1 MKKLI
6 AVVLVLSLMSGLA
19 GWSSNGGNNL
29 PKEQMPQSFSV
40 RFSWWIIDERKN
52 IMDTEAGLL
61 QKDLVS
67 DGISTA
73 EFQPDQDFM
82 QGLYEL
88 ICGGSLL
95 NIKRKMTSRELAT
108 GDTLLA
114 MTPNTYYEIAVNI
127 DGKQFLISGDQTASG
142 YTDTDEEALCFIN
155 TVTELIKSVKNIP
168 EWQALPASNGA
179 YQ

>member
-29 PKEQMPQSFSV
+29 PKEQMPQSFSE

-67 DGISTA
+67 DGIAIA
-73 EFQPDQDFM
+73 EFLPDQDFM

-95 NIKRKMTSRELAT
+95 NIKRKMTSRELAA
-108 GDTLLA
+108 GAQLL
-114 MTPNTYYEIAVNI
+114 PRRRP
-127 DGKQFLISGDQTASG
+127 
-142 YTDTDEEALCFIN
+142 
-155 TVTELIKSVKNIP
+155 TV
-168 EWQALPASNGA
+168 
-179 YQ
+179 